1 MSSLA
6 NYALGY
12 SSQEERRLVDQAGYF
27 GPLTED
33 AFRYAGL
40 TRGMHVLD
48 IGCGVGDVAMLAA
61 RMVGPQGSVLAIDRA
76 ETSLET
82 ARRRARNAKI
92 ANVAF
97 SACELDDF
105 QFDETFDAIVGRLI
119 LLYLRDPSATIKR
132 LSARLRPGGIVVF
145 QEVDLTAAKASAAAP
160 LFERTIGWIKS
171 AFTAGGVPIDMGRQ
185 LPSIFIAA
193 GLPRPRLIAAQRVES
208 GGDTFAYNYICSTV
222 RSLLPLIVRHG
233 IATADDI
240 GIDSLADRLC
250 NEAANADTVVYM
262 PRLVAA
268 WAQKL

>member
-1 MSSLA
+1 MSSSA

-12 SSQEERRLVDQAGYF
+12 SPQEERRLVNQAGYY

-40 TRGMHVLD
+40 ARGMRVLD
-48 IGCGVGDVAMLAA
+48 IGCGVGDVSMLAA
-61 RMVGPQGSVLAIDRA
+61 RMVGPHGSVLGIDRA

-82 ARRRARNAKI
+82 ARRRARNAKL

-105 QFDETFDAIVGRLI
+105 HGDETFDAIVGRLI
-119 LLYLRDPSATIKR
+119 LLYLPEPSATIKR
-132 LSARLRPGGIVVF
+132 LCARLRPGGVVVF

-160 LFERTIGWIKS
+160 LFERAVGWVTS
-171 AFTAGGVPIDMGRQ
+171 AFSANGVPIDMGRQ

-208 GGDTFAYNYICSTV
+208 GGDEFAYDYISSTV

-233 IATADDI
+233 IATAEDVDI
-240 GIDSLADRLC
+240 DTLADRLC

-268 WAQKL
+268 WAQKM